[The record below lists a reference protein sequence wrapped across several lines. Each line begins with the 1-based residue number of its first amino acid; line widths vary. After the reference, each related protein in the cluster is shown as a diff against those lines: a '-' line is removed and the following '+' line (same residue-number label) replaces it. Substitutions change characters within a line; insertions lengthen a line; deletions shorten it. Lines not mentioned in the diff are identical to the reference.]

1 MAPGRIAR
9 GLGGQTRFMSS
20 DDTENRTPAQASRAA
35 DASDDMEQRLEQLDE
50 HIDDAKQKA
59 DDQAQPQASA
69 DDDVVDDVAGGGT
82 DNTDEA
88 DDPEGPIVAE

>member
-1 MAPGRIAR
+1 
-9 GLGGQTRFMSS
+9 MSS
-20 DDTENRTPAQASRAA
+20 DDTENRTPAQAARDA

-50 HIDDAKQKA
+50 HIDDARKKA
-59 DDQAQPQASA
+59 DENQPQASP

-88 DDPEGPIVAE
+88 DDPEGPLVAE